1 MLEEAAPLTEPPQ
14 GGWLGE
20 WLLSV
25 WAVLTAIPHLGEA
38 LGNFRGAHGNRACGD
53 RSRGDY
59 SRGVPRC
66 RVLGF

>member
-25 WAVLTAIPHLGEA
+25 LGMCWILFAGRVVTALVATVLAVTVLVVTSFVACP
-38 LGNFRGAHGNRACGD
+38 GAGC
-53 RSRGDY
+53 
-59 SRGVPRC
+59 
-66 RVLGF
+66 

>member
-25 WAVLTAIPHLGEA
+25 LGCSRVVTVLVVTVLAVTNLVACP
-38 LGNFRGAHGNRACGD
+38 GAGC
-53 RSRGDY
+53 
-59 SRGVPRC
+59 
-66 RVLGF
+66 

>member
-25 WAVLTAIPHLGEA
+25 LGCSRVVTALAVRTVTVLAVTNLVACP
-38 LGNFRGAHGNRACGD
+38 GAGC
-53 RSRGDY
+53 
-59 SRGVPRC
+59 
-66 RVLGF
+66 

>member
-25 WAVLTAIPHLGEA
+25 LGCSRVVTVLAVRTVIVLVVTVLATTNLVACP
-38 LGNFRGAHGNRACGD
+38 GAGC
-53 RSRGDY
+53 
-59 SRGVPRC
+59 
-66 RVLGF
+66 

>member
-1 MLEEAAPLTEPPQ
+1 MLEEAAPLTEPPR

-25 WAVLTAIPHLGEA
+25 WGYFGEA
-38 LGNFRGAHGNRACGD
+38 LGTLAARGDCVRGD
-53 RSRGDY
+53 R

-66 RVLGF
+66 RVLGFWRTGI

>member
-1 MLEEAAPLTEPPQ
+1 MLEEAAPLTEPPR

-25 WAVLTAIPHLGEA
+25 LGYFGEA
-38 LGNFRGAHGNRACGD
+38 PGTFRGARGD
-53 RSRGDY
+53 RARGT
-59 SRGVPRC
+59 PRC

>member
-25 WAVLTAIPHLGEA
+25 LGT
-38 LGNFRGAHGNRACGD
+38 FTRGD
-53 RSRGDY
+53 RARGDLSRGDY

>member
-25 WAVLTAIPHLGEA
+25 WGYFWEA
-38 LGNFRGAHGNRACGD
+38 LGTFRGTRGD
-53 RSRGDY
+53 CSRGDCL
-59 SRGVPRC
+59 RGDRVRGTPQC

>member
-25 WAVLTAIPHLGEA
+25 LGMRWVLFAGRMVTVLVMTALVARP
-38 LGNFRGAHGNRACGD
+38 GAGC
-53 RSRGDY
+53 
-59 SRGVPRC
+59 
-66 RVLGF
+66 

>member
-1 MLEEAAPLTEPPQ
+1 MLEEAAPLTEPPR

-25 WAVLTAIPHLGEA
+25 LGTFTGGVCSRYDRA
-38 LGNFRGAHGNRACGD
+38 RGT
-53 RSRGDY
+53 
-59 SRGVPRC
+59 PQC

>member
-25 WAVLTAIPHLGEA
+25 LGT
-38 LGNFRGAHGNRACGD
+38 FTRSD

-59 SRGVPRC
+59 FRGVPQR

>member
-25 WAVLTAIPHLGEA
+25 LGCSRVVTALAVTALVARP
-38 LGNFRGAHGNRACGD
+38 GAGC
-53 RSRGDY
+53 
-59 SRGVPRC
+59 
-66 RVLGF
+66 